1 MAQKQWIADDIRR
14 MLTDPGYCLSVP
26 PITPEEQWIKAGV
39 HLSDE
44 IASTIPDS
52 AIL

>member
-26 PITPEEQWIKAGV
+26 PIIPEEQWIKAG
-39 HLSDE
+39 
-44 IASTIPDS
+44 AT
-52 AIL
+52 